1 MRLLLN
7 HKNELTLSITKR
19 EHNKLQVGLNTLHSG
34 LIKVLF
40 QDMLTVYINHQ
51 REMAVIDF
59 QNRLDESRRNNDD
72 DRNWHE

>member
-7 HKNELTLSITKR
+7 HRNELTLSITKR
-19 EHNKLQVGLNTLHSG
+19 EHKKLQVGLNTLHGG

-51 REMAVIDF
+51 KEMAVIDYI
-59 QNRLDESRRNNDD
+59 QEEYDKKHKL
-72 DRNWHE
+72 

>member
-7 HKNELTLSITKR
+7 HRNELTLSITKR
-19 EHNKLQVGLNTLHSG
+19 EHGKLQVGLNTLHGG

-51 REMAVIDF
+51 KEMAVIDYIDK
-59 QNRLDESRRNNDD
+59 LDESKRNNDFD
-72 DRNWHE
+72 HNWNE